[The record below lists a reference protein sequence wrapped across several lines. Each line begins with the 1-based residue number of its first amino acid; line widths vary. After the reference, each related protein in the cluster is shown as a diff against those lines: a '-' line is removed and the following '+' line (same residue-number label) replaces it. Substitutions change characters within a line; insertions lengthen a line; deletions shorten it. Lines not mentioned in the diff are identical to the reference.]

1 MRERLIGVGRLTGMA
16 LCLLLALSLRAWAAE
31 GDEPKGDVFTDP
43 DEAAR
48 QSSNPLGGAF
58 MIILNEFHLDL
69 SDGDISSETRETVTH
84 VFQPVIPIAIPA
96 LGDDWISVTRPTL
109 PIIYDAEIPSG
120 PGTFEHETGIGDLV
134 LFSLLGRSIKTEAA
148 GGGDMVVAG
157 GFTAMFPTASD
168 KFASDKYS
176 AGPAAVGAFIGKKFI
191 LGALGQHW
199 WSFADNGDS
208 DGDDVDLTNVQYF
221 YFLNFAG
228 GWQVGAAPTIEVDW
242 KADSDDRWSVPVGLG
257 VQKVVFF
264 GKIPVKLG
272 LEANYYVMSPDTFGK
287 EWKVKLTVA
296 PIIPN
301 IISNLINGRP
311 LMSIGQ

>member
-1 MRERLIGVGRLTGMA
+1 MRDRLIGVGRLTGMA
-16 LCLLLALSLRAWAAE
+16 LCLVIALSLPAWAAE
-31 GDEPKGDVFTDP
+31 GDQPKGDVFSDP
-43 DEAAR
+43 EEAAR
-48 QSSNPLGGAF
+48 QSSNPLGGDF
-58 MIILNEFHLDL
+58 MIILNEWHLDL
-69 SDGDISSETRETVTH
+69 LDGDISSETRETVTH

-120 PGTFEHETGIGDLV
+120 PGTFEHETGIGDV
-134 LFSLLGRSIKTEAA
+134 ILFSLLGRSIATEAA
-148 GGGDMVVAG
+148 GGGDIVVAG

-176 AGPAAVGAFIGKKFI
+176 AGPAAVGAFIGRKFI

-199 WSFADNGDS
+199 WSFANNGDS
-208 DGDDVDLTNVQYF
+208 EGDDVSLTNIQYF
-221 YFLNFAG
+221 YFLNFPG
-228 GWQVGAAPTIEVDW
+228 GWQVGAAPTVEIDW
-242 KADSDDRWSVPVGLG
+242 AADSDDRWSVPVGLG
-257 VQKVVFF
+257 VQKVVIL

-301 IISNLINGRP
+301 IVSNLINGRP
-311 LMSIGQ
+311 LMSMGQ